1 VGRAGALSF
10 EQSFARLQ
18 SQNFYEISNPRE
30 ADQCPLSGVKQ
41 TLLRHVA
48 MSANDLKRT
57 FGGVHALLLAA
68 VTLGLFGLILI
79 AADATER
86 EHREW

>member
-1 VGRAGALSF
+1 MKS
-10 EQSFARLQ
+10 E
-18 SQNFYEISNPRE
+18 
-30 ADQCPLSGVKQ
+30 
-41 TLLRHVA
+41 
-48 MSANDLKRT
+48 MSAYDPKRT
-57 FGGVHALLLAA
+57 FGGVLAA

>member
-1 VGRAGALSF
+1 
-10 EQSFARLQ
+10 
-18 SQNFYEISNPRE
+18 
-30 ADQCPLSGVKQ
+30 
-41 TLLRHVA
+41 